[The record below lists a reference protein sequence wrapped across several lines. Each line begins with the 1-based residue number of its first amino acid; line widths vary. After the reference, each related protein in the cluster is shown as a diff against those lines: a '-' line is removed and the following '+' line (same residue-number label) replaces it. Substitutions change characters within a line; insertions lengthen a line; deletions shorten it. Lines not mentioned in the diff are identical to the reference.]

1 MSDDDSAPASSGDV
15 RLAIERNDKRV
26 NPDVALK
33 NVDELT
39 VVPDSE
45 KPPRTKKYEYSL
57 DDQDVRAWEVHDF
70 EITELDGETKQA
82 EWTLVADIRDGLFPD
97 FLPQGREER
106 GVDVGLLRNAR
117 PAAVNKV
124 SGLDDEKQKLRR
136 FLSGTDEDLGI
147 AEPTGIIL
155 EGPPGTGKT
164 ELVRE
169 VCQEMYGAIPVT
181 ISGPEI
187 LNKWVGGSE
196 RLLRQKFEE
205 ARNSEARVL
214 YIDELDAIAQSRSD
228 ASESYSAQIVAQL
241 LVLLDGVESKN
252 LSERVERP
260 LKVIGATNISHVI
273 DPALKR
279 PGRLGNRP
287 ISFGY
292 PDQTQ
297 RKAIFHHYL
306 ANIYTSEDGRDRLS
320 DSLKSAVEGN
330 ELQVLQELGEITEG
344 STGADIWDLVQE
356 ATRRARYDGYE
367 IDTELIKDTYKDGE
381 FESRWTASEQVIKPQ
396 PVGTLELQ
404 DQDDFTVRHRGP
416 TVRLLNLPSNE
427 EEREATAKE
436 IAKRHFS
443 EGDTD
448 EFTFR
453 AVSPKDIL
461 NGDDARAHEHI
472 VQAFQHN
479 NDERVALYLQDAG
492 ALLQVSNA
500 SPRIQNLVGVLNEQ
514 LLQWDSD
521 NLLLVSDDAAD
532 IIQVKSD
539 E

>member
-1 MSDDDSAPASSGDV
+1 MSEDDSTPKAPAGV
-15 RLAIERNDKRV
+15 RLAIERNGERI
-26 NPDVALK
+26 NPDVFLK
-33 NVDELT
+33 GVNELT
-39 VVPDSE
+39 IVPDSE
-45 KPPRTKKYEYSL
+45 ESPQSVKYEYSL
-57 DDQDVRAWEVHDF
+57 DDQVVSAWEVHDF
-70 EITELDGETKQA
+70 EITELDRETKQA

-97 FLPQGREER
+97 FLPQGGEKSHI
-106 GVDVGLLRNAR
+106 DVEVLRNTR
-117 PAAVNKV
+117 PAAVNNV
-124 SGLDDEKQKLRR
+124 SGLDDKKQELRQ
-136 FLSGTDEDLGI
+136 FLSRTDEDLGI

-228 ASESYSAQIVAQL
+228 TSESYSAQIVAQL

-252 LSERVERP
+252 LSEQVERP

-287 ISFGY
+287 MSFGY
-292 PDQTQ
+292 PDQGQ

-306 ANIYTSEDGRDRLS
+306 SNIYTSEDGRDRLS
-320 DSLKSAVEGN
+320 DSLKAAAEGN
-330 ELQVLQELGEITEG
+330 DDRVLAELGEFTEG

-356 ATRRARYDGYE
+356 SSRRAQDDGKQIGTGLIENTYE
-367 IDTELIKDTYKDGE
+367 DGG
-381 FESRWTASEQVIKPQ
+381 FESRWTASEEVIEPKPT
-396 PVGTLELQ
+396 PTFRYQ
-404 DQDDFTVRHRGP
+404 DQDNFTVRHRGP
-416 TVRLLNLPSNE
+416 TVCLLNLSSTE
-427 EEREATAKE
+427 EEREVTAKE
-436 IAKRHFS
+436 IAKHHFS
-443 EGDTD
+443 GGDAD

-453 AVSPKDIL
+453 VVAPEDIL
-461 NGDDARAHEHI
+461 DSDDARAHEHI
-472 VQAFQHN
+472 VQAFQHS

-492 ALLQVSNA
+492 ALLQMSNT
-500 SPRIQNLVGVLNEQ
+500 SSRIQDLVGVLKEQ

-521 NLLLVSDDAAD
+521 NLLIVSDDAAE
-532 IIQVKSD
+532 II
-539 E
+539 

>member
-1 MSDDDSAPASSGDV
+1 MGEDNTTPRNQEKV
-15 RLAIERNDKRV
+15 RLAIKINDERV
-26 NPDVALK
+26 NPDKYLK
-33 NVDELT
+33 DVNELT
-39 VVPDSE
+39 VAPKSGE
-45 KPPRTKKYEYSL
+45 PTHSAKYEYSL
-57 DDQDVRAWEVHDF
+57 DEENVHAWDVYDF
-70 EITELDGETKQA
+70 EITELDGKTA
-82 EWTLVADIRDGLFPD
+82 EMTLVADIKDGLFPD
-97 FLPQGREER
+97 FLPQEGEKS
-106 GVDVGLLRNAR
+106 VLDVELLGNTR
-117 PAAVNKV
+117 PATVNNV
-124 SGLDDEKQKLRR
+124 SGLDDEKKELRR

-228 ASESYSAQIVAQL
+228 TSESYSAQIVAQL

-252 LSERVERP
+252 LSERVDRP
-260 LKVIGATNISHVI
+260 LKIIGATNISHVI

-292 PDQTQ
+292 PDQGQ

-306 ANIYTSEDGRDRLS
+306 SNIYTSEDGRKRLER
-320 DSLKSAVEGN
+320 LKDAVLGN
-330 ELQVLQELGEITEG
+330 DDQVLEELSEFTEG

-356 ATRRARYDGYE
+356 SARRAQDE
-367 IDTELIKDTYKDGE
+367 EKSIDADLIEDTYHDGE
-381 FESRWTASEQVIKPQ
+381 FESRWTASEEVIESQ
-396 PVGTLELQ
+396 PSRTSGYQ
-404 DQDDFTVRHRGP
+404 DQDDVTIRHRGP
-416 TVRLLNLPSNE
+416 TVYPLNLSSTE
-427 EEREATAKE
+427 EDREDTAKE
-436 IAKRHFS
+436 IAKHHFS
-443 EGDTD
+443 EQDVD

-453 AVSPKDIL
+453 VVSPKDIFDS
-461 NGDDARAHEHI
+461 DDARAHEHI
-472 VQAFQHN
+472 VQAFN
-479 NDERVALYLQDAG
+479 SNGERVALYLQDAE
-492 ALLQVSNA
+492 ALLKVSHT
-500 SPRIQNLVGVLNEQ
+500 SSRIQDLVGVLNEQ

-521 NLLLVSDDAAD
+521 NLLLVSDEAAD
-532 IIQVKSD
+532 II
-539 E
+539 